1 MQFQAANMLRHLL
14 LNFSRIHIWSAVG
27 ILLDQTSR
35 HFEKKKPKSFRSIG
49 GEDKISELS
58 DDLLVHILLLVPT
71 KDAVATMILSK
82 RWRYVWTKVP
92 KLTYPAERN
101 VTLVIG
107 GLLGRLLDRLFGKS
121 DKQERFID
129 KSLQVH
135 KAPVLELL
143 HIELGPR
150 CLDDVDVGKWIAN
163 AIDHR
168 KVRELC
174 FMLTWSGEPTSLP
187 NSLYTCETLVSL
199 CLSDKILIDVPS
211 LACLPSLKGLRLS
224 FVVYKDEDSVV
235 RLLSSCPILKSLV
248 VDRHHQDNV
257 IFFNIN
263 VPSLEYLSYDYV
275 KLGAQNEGIV
285 GTLVIDSPVL
295 KKIFITDYSGDS
307 CLFENKPRLDKAKI
321 NLFHYPDN
329 KFMRSLSSIMCL
341 ELIMSLAT
349 LAWFNTI
356 NFSRLIECK
365 LIILNELDWLEPLI
379 SFKRLEKELPLSWNL
394 PRSVPECLSNHLEI
408 FEWKGYRGRREEKQI
423 MRYILANSK
432 CLRRVGVSLKST
444 NKHKTMKELESM
456 SRVSTSSHLIFST
469 RFEHMRVNNE
479 IMSD

>member
-1 MQFQAANMLRHLL
+1 MQFQGANMLRHLL
-14 LNFSRIHIWSAVG
+14 LNFSRIHIWSAIG

-107 GLLGRLLDRLFGKS
+107 GLLGRLLDRLFGKT

-187 NSLYTCETLVSL
+187 KSLYTCETLVSL

-211 LACLPSLKGLRLS
+211 LACLPSLK
-224 FVVYKDEDSVV
+224 
-235 RLLSSCPILKSLV
+235 
-248 VDRHHQDNV
+248 
-257 IFFNIN
+257 
-263 VPSLEYLSYDYV
+263 
-275 KLGAQNEGIV
+275 
-285 GTLVIDSPVL
+285 
-295 KKIFITDYSGDS
+295 DYSGDS
-307 CLFENKPRLDKAKI
+307 CSFENKPRLDKAKI

-341 ELIMSLAT
+341 ELILSVAT
-349 LAWFNTI
+349 LAWLNAI

-365 LIILNELDWLEPLI
+365 LIILNELEYWLEPLM
-379 SFKRLEKELPLSWNL
+379 SFKRLEKELPLSWNQ
-394 PRSVPECLSNHLEI
+394 PSSVPECLSNHLEI
-408 FEWKGYRGRREEKQI
+408 FEWKGYRGRRKEKEI
-423 MRYILANSK
+423 VRYILANSK

-444 NKHKTMKELESM
+444 NKHKTMKEIESM
-456 SRVSTSSHLIFST
+456 SRVSTSSHLVFST
-469 RFEHMRVNNE
+469 QVEYMSVNNE